1 MLKQNRWLSE
11 NGFFPIKKSQE
22 ENIAMFLS
30 DATLS
35 LLKKKI
41 QGIKG
46 SRQKSTC
53 QEMVYPVMD

>member
-1 MLKQNRWLSE
+1 MA
-11 NGFFPIKKSQE
+11 FPIKKSQE

-35 LLKKKI
+35 LKKKKKR

-53 QEMVYPVMD
+53 QEMDHPVMD